1 MIFNATLS
9 QMLFLFLL
17 IIIGYILAK
26 LKLVPDNS
34 ERVLSKLEN
43 YLFLPAL
50 ILGTFITNFTV
61 EKLSVAKD
69 LLVGS
74 IIIEAVVIFIS
85 VFVVKLCSRDSY
97 VRNIYLYGLCFPNF
111 GFMGNAVVSA
121 LFPEIYTE
129 YVIFTLVLWLG
140 IYLWGVPVLLMGDN
154 GEKTSFAHR
163 LKAFLNP
170 MFIGMILGM
179 VIGIAKIPVPKFV
192 INTVNSLGA
201 CMSPV
206 AMILTGMTVARY
218 NLKEIIS
225 IKSVY
230 AVTVL
235 RLLVYPLVFL
245 AVTKFVPMEQTLL
258 ICALC
263 SLAMPLG
270 LNTVVIP
277 SAYGKDTKVAAGM
290 AIISHLFSCVT
301 IPLIFMIL
309 YNI

>member
-17 IIIGYILAK
+17 IIIGYILVK

-69 LLVGS
+69 LLIGS

-140 IYLWGVPVLLMGDN
+140 IYLWGAPVLLMGDD
-154 GEKTSFAHR
+154 GEKRSFAHR

-170 MFIGMILGM
+170 MFIGMIVGM
-179 VIGIAKIPVPKFV
+179 VLGVTKIPVPQFLS
-192 INTVNSLGA
+192 NTINSLGN
-201 CMSPV
+201 CMSPA

-230 AVTVL
+230 AVTAI
-235 RLLVYPLVFL
+235 RLLIYPLIFL
-245 AVTKFVPMEQTLL
+245 LIAKFVPMEQTFS

-301 IPLIFMIL
+301 IPLIFMLSNSI
-309 YNI
+309 